1 VFGRDHAFLPRQELL
16 SVEEITRSAR
26 LLASLG
32 VCKIRL
38 TGGEPLVRRDIEHLV
53 EMRVLWPECM
63 PRGFGQSAGVDVGV
77 GG

>member
-1 VFGRDHAFLPRQELL
+1 M
-16 SVEEITRSAR
+16 
-26 LLASLG
+26 ASLG
-32 VCKIRL
+32 ACKSHL

-53 EMRVLWPECM
+53 EMLVFWPKCM